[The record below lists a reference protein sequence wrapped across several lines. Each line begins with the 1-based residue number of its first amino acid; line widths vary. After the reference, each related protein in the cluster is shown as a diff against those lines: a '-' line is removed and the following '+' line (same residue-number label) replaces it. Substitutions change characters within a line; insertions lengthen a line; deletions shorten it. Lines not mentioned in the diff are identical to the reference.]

1 MIIIKW
7 HSEEEEVLN
16 FVIKGRWTGRAG
28 RDESMIERVYFP
40 QTQVSMWRCAY
51 FLSCRHSV
59 AWVFLLGCLP
69 SWVFEENSENWRFH
83 SVYGLKPHAVLLS
96 SSLAISALSMKTLS
110 WLWASLFKSE
120 SLCRAGSGYGGRA
133 VEFLG
138 RVELWKPAEEYS
150 RRRGHWGNEQG
161 VAAAFQYV

>member
-1 MIIIKW
+1 MNRESW
-7 HSEEEEVLN
+7 Q
-16 FVIKGRWTGRAG
+16 

-40 QTQVSMWRCAY
+40 QTQVSMWRCPY

-83 SVYGLKPHAVLLS
+83 SVYGLKPHAVLLT

-138 RVELWKPAEEYS
+138 RVELWKPAKSIVEEEVIEGMS
-150 RRRGHWGNEQG
+150 RVGQLPSNTCEAVRRNKE
-161 VAAAFQYV
+161 